1 MRTFLMAEMT
11 MQEVR
16 NYLQTKDT
24 IILPYG
30 VVEQHGAHLPLSTDC
45 CLAEMISGI
54 LAEELECIVAP
65 TLNYCFSGGMLPGT
79 INIQPNHFS
88 LVVTDIIQSLTVQGF
103 RKIIIIAGHG
113 GSESLD
119 NLKESLRIAKWT
131 NPYLHDT
138 LILFPSLEEYS
149 PSANKAVFED
159 HDYHAGYEET
169 SLMLAYKPHL
179 VQMDKMKTD
188 SRELVEKMLADPDAY
203 QKKTF
208 LTKEKKDIP
217 NTQQDPA
224 ITIGVMGH
232 PEKASAEFGK
242 KILEEVRQ
250 YMAPAVKQLLTD
262 AK

>member
-16 NYLQTKDT
+16 EYLKTKDT

-30 VVEQHGAHLPLSTDC
+30 VVEQHGCHLPLSTDC
-45 CLAEMISGI
+45 CLAEMISTI
-54 LAEELECIVAP
+54 LAEELQCIVAP

-79 INIQPNHFS
+79 INVQPNHFS
-88 LVVTDIIQSLTVQGF
+88 LIVTDIIQSLTVQGF

-131 NPYLHDT
+131 NPYLHNT
-138 LILFPSLEEYS
+138 LILFPSFEEYS
-149 PSANKAVFED
+149 PLAYKAVFEE
-159 HDYHAGYEET
+159 HDYHAGFLET
-169 SLMLAYKPHL
+169 AMMLAWKPEL
-179 VQMDKMKTD
+179 VQMDKMCTD
-188 SRELVEKMLADPDAY
+188 PAPLVEMMLQDPDAY

-208 LTKEKKDIP
+208 FTAEKKDIP
-217 NTQQDPA
+217 NTQQNPE

-232 PEKASAEFGK
+232 PEKTSVEFGK
-242 KILEEVRQ
+242 LIMEEIRK
-250 YMAPAVKQLLTD
+250 YMAPALKKLLDEVK
-262 AK
+262 

>member
-1 MRTFLMAEMT
+1 MAEMT

-16 NYLQTKDT
+16 EYLKSKDT

-54 LAEELECIVAP
+54 LAKELECIVAP

-131 NPYLHDT
+131 NPYLHNT
-138 LILFPSLEEYS
+138 LILFPALEKYS
-149 PSANKAVFED
+149 PSAKKAVFED

-169 SLMLAYKPHL
+169 SLMLAYKPEL
-179 VQMDKMKTD
+179 VQLDKMTTD
-188 SRELVEKMLADPDAY
+188 PEELVEKMLADPDAY
-203 QKKTF
+203 QKKSY
-208 LTKEKKDIP
+208 LTSSEEDIP

-224 ITIGVMGH
+224 VTVGVMGH
-232 PEKASAEFGK
+232 PEKASIEFGK
-242 KILEEVRQ
+242 RIADEIRL
-250 YMAPAVKQLLTD
+250 YMAPALKKLLHESGKD
-262 AK
+262 NV